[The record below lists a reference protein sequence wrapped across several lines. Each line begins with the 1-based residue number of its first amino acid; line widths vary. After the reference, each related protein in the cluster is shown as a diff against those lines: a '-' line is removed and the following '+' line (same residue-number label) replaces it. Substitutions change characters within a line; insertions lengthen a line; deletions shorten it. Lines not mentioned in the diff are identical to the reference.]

1 MRSEATTKGK
11 WSGTGICTPTGSC
24 EIVAEI
30 GASHRQD
37 FDLAVSLIHHAENC
51 GADAVKFSMF
61 TADDMTLDRDD
72 DEQFTIK
79 SGPWKGS
86 LHSLYEKTAIPYDW
100 IPKLKDVAE
109 SDDLKFIVGVYHPRT
124 VQIAL
129 DMGIEHF
136 KVASFEVGYLD
147 LLRALRDE
155 QVYVS
160 LGSAN
165 LIDIATVVMMRKV
178 TLLKCT
184 SDYPTNF
191 EDLNL
196 RAIPDLAQRFKRP
209 VGLSD
214 HSPGILAPVMA
225 VALGAT
231 VIEKHLQIDGGMDEA
246 FALRPSEFFTMVTTV
261 RHAEKA
267 LGKVEYGGQA
277 KSFHRKQ
284 VDGRM
289 VRVVRED

>member
-1 MRSEATTKGK
+1 M
-11 WSGTGICTPTGSC
+11 
-24 EIVAEI
+24 
-30 GASHRQD
+30 
-37 FDLAVSLIHHAENC
+37 IHTAANC

-61 TADDMTLDRDD
+61 TADDMTLNRS

-86 LHSLYEKTAIPYDW
+86 LYSLYEKIAIPYAW
-100 IPKLKDVAE
+100 IPKLKAIAE
-109 SDDLKFIVGVYHPRT
+109 SDGLKFIVGVYHPRT

-136 KVASFEVGYLD
+136 KVASFEVGYLE
-147 LLRALRDE
+147 LLRALMHLE
-155 QVYVS
+155 VYVS
-160 LGSAN
+160 LGSAGFDQ
-165 LIDIATVVMMRKV
+165 IKIVSTMRKV

-184 SDYPTNF
+184 SDYPTHF

-196 RAIPDLAQRFKRP
+196 RTIQALAHRFNRP

-214 HSPGILAPVMA
+214 HSPGMLAPVMA

-231 VIEKHLQIDGGMDEA
+231 VIEKHLQTNGGLDES

-261 RHAEKA
+261 RAAEKA
-267 LGKVEYGGQA
+267 LGKVEYGGR
-277 KSFHRKQ
+277 KSFHRKMI
-284 VDGRM
+284 DGRM
-289 VRVVRED
+289 VRVVHKDKDIQ